1 MTRRTQEDW
10 QKLIEQQ
17 TISRLTIAEF
27 CKHHE
32 LAQSYFYKR
41 KNELKKSTGSPKNTA
56 FLKVSKPIVNSSQS
70 TSIKLAYQQAEINFP
85 VDISPVWLAE
95 FIKALA

>member
-1 MTRRTQEDW
+1 MTRRSKADW

-17 TISRLTIAEF
+17 ATSPLTIAEF

-41 KNELKKSTGSPKNTA
+41 KSELKKSASSLKNTA
-56 FLKVSKPIVNSSQS
+56 FLKVSKPMVNSNQS
-70 TSIKLAYQQAEINFP
+70 TSIKLAYQQSEINFP

-95 FIKALA
+95 FIKALS

>member
-1 MTRRTQEDW
+1 MTRRSKADW

-17 TISRLTIAEF
+17 VTSPLTIAEF

-41 KNELKKSTGSPKNTA
+41 KSELK
-56 FLKVSKPIVNSSQS
+56 QS
-70 TSIKLAYQQAEINFP
+70 EINLP
-85 VDISPVWLAE
+85 VDISPLWLAE